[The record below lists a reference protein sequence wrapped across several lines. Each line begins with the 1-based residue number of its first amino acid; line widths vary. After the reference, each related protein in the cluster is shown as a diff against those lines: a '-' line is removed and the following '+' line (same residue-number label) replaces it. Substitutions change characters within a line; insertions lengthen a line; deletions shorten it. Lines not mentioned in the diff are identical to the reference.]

1 MSRLAQSEIALSAL
15 AVCLLVMAQ
24 AAGLPV
30 VLCIAGSGH
39 IAVEALDSSCC
50 SRISG
55 ANPGWYAGHP
65 GCGGCTDIPIEAVSQ
80 KNAPR
85 TATHTA
91 ALPALPETIDPIASG
106 PPSGMPLATLSDIT
120 ILAGPPPLLRC

>member
-1 MSRLAQSEIALSAL
+1 MGRLAQSEIALSAL
-15 AVCLLVMAQ
+15 AVCLLVLAH

-30 VLCIAGSGH
+30 VLCIAGTGH
-39 IAVEALDSSCC
+39 IAVEAVDSSCC

-55 ANPGWYAGHP
+55 VNPGWYAGHP

-80 KNAPR
+80 KNTPP
-85 TATHTA
+85 TATHMA
-91 ALPALPETIDPIASG
+91 ALHPVPETIDPTASG
-106 PPSGMPLATLSDIT
+106 PPSFEPLATVSDIT